1 MLRWRRQ
8 EQVGVL
14 PTMRTHSRQASHFR
28 REFQVAG
35 AVLAL
40 AFQELGSIHLLALN
54 LQIRRNH
61 QLDSNVFCD
70 IDTVMSTGNKYIQE
84 HSARLED
91 LFITRRQFLQRAGMG
106 LGMLGLT
113 ALLSEE
119 LARSSASGEEVA
131 NLLPRRAPLPAKAKH
146 VIHIFAQGA
155 PSHVDTWDPKPT
167 LTQYDGKTIPGMEG
181 VAMASPFKFEKKGR
195 SGIEVSEVFP
205 KLGELV
211 DDLAVVRSMYT
222 DIPAHEVATVFM
234 NTGSTRLARP
244 SLGSWVLYGLGTENQ
259 NMPGY
264 ISLRPGGTPSGGS
277 ANWQSSFLPGVYQG
291 VSINTKLPGVHQL
304 IQNIRNQYTSLPEQ
318 RRQLDL
324 VHKLNEL
331 HSQNLQKDA
340 QLEARL
346 QAYEMAFKMQTE
358 ATDAFDLNREPPEVR
373 NAYGRTP
380 QANQLLIARR
390 LIERGV
396 RFVQVWAG
404 GWDHHQDIEER
415 LPERAREIDQPLA
428 ALIADLKQRNL
439 FESTLIIWGG
449 EFGRKP
455 VRDRN
460 GNDNPGRDHNAKAFT
475 TVLAGGGV
483 KGGTIYGAT
492 DEFGAAAMENKVHI
506 HDLHATILA
515 LLGFDHQKLTY
526 RYNGRDFR
534 LTDVSGQVVKSLIA

>member
-1 MLRWRRQ
+1 MRNLMLP
-8 EQVGVL
+8 VGV
-14 PTMRTHSRQASHFR
+14 RY
-28 REFQVAG
+28 G
-35 AVLAL
+35 
-40 AFQELGSIHLLALN
+40 
-54 LQIRRNH
+54 
-61 QLDSNVFCD
+61 
-70 IDTVMSTGNKYIQE
+70 IDTAMSTDNKYIRE
-84 HSARLED
+84 HLPRLED

-106 LGMLGLT
+106 FGALGLA
-113 ALLSEE
+113 ALLGEE
-119 LARSSASGEEVA
+119 LLGSKAADVEHSASLV
-131 NLLPRRAPLPAKAKH
+131 PRTPHFPAKAKH
-146 VIHIFAQGA
+146 VVHIFAQGA
-155 PSHVDTWDPKPT
+155 PSHVDTWDPKPA
-167 LTQYDGKTIPGMEG
+167 LTQYDGKTIPGHDG
-181 VAMASPFKFEKKGR
+181 VAMASPFKFSRKGR

-211 DDLAVVRSMYT
+211 DDLSVIRSMYT

-244 SLGSWVLYGLGTENQ
+244 SVGSWVLYGLGTENQ

-264 ISLRPGGTPSGGS
+264 ISLRPGGTPPGGS
-277 ANWQSSFLPGVYQG
+277 SNWQSAFLPGVYQG
-291 VSINTKLPGVHQL
+291 VSINTKVPNVNQL
-304 IQNIRNQYTSLPEQ
+304 IENIRNPYTPISEQ

-331 HSQNLQKDA
+331 HSQNLQKDS

-358 ATDAFDLNREPPEVR
+358 ATDAFDINKETQAVR
-373 NAYGRTP
+373 DLYGRTT
-380 QANQLLIARR
+380 QGNQLLIARR

-404 GWDHHQDIEER
+404 GWDHHQDIEDR
-415 LPERAREIDQPLA
+415 LPERAKEIDGPLA
-428 ALIADLKQRNL
+428 AFITDLKQRNL
-439 FESTLIIWGG
+439 FDRTLIVWGG

-475 TVLAGGGV
+475 TILAGGGV
-483 KGGTIYGAT
+483 RGGMVHGET
-492 DEFGAAAMENKVHI
+492 DEFGAASVENKVHI

-515 LLGFDHQKLTY
+515 LLGFDHEKLTY

-534 LTDVSGQVVKSLIA
+534 LTDVAGSVVKPVMA